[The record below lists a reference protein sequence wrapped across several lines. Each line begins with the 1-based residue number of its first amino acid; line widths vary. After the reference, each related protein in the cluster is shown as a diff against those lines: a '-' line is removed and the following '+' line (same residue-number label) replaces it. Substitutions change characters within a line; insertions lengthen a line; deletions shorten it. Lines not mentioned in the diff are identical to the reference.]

1 MPIAIS
7 IDGRA
12 CTEADATVSVLDR
25 GFLFGDSVFEV
36 VRTYGGVPFAGR
48 EHLERLA
55 RSCEK
60 LGIALPVAIE
70 GLEREIREAI
80 ARSGEP
86 ECYVRVVISRGRG
99 PLNIDPTPARVPLRV
114 VIAAPLTP
122 WPEGLHERGVEVA
135 TVRVERATDH
145 TRAAGAKVSAYVA
158 NMLAL
163 ATARERGAYEA
174 MMLGAAGEISEGS
187 TSNVFA
193 IRGGVLRTPPL
204 SMGILGGITRAFA
217 LRAADE
223 LGVPWRE
230 EVLFARDLERA
241 DEAFLTSSLRE
252 LVPIV
257 AIDGAR
263 IGDGRPGET
272 TARLLERYRA
282 LAREHCRAS
291 ADVV

>member
-12 CTEADATVSVLDR
+12 STEADATVSVLDR
-25 GFLFGDSVFEV
+25 GFLFGDSIFEV
-36 VRTYGGVPFAGR
+36 VRTYGGVPFALD

-60 LGIALPVAIE
+60 LGIPLPVPLDRLAAE
-70 GLEREIREAI
+70 VGEAI

-86 ECYVRVVISRGRG
+86 ECYVRVVITRGRG
-99 PLNIDPTPARVPLRV
+99 PLNIDPTPARHPLRV
-114 VIAAPLTP
+114 VIAAPLPP

-135 TVRVERATDH
+135 SVRVERATDH
-145 TRAAGAKVSAYVA
+145 TRAAGSKVSAYVA

-163 ATARERGAYEA
+163 MTARERGAYEA
-174 MMLGAAGEISEGS
+174 MMLGSGGEISEGT

-193 IRGGVLRTPPL
+193 VREGVVRTPPL

-217 LRAADE
+217 LRAAEDC
-223 LGVPWRE
+223 GVPWRE
-230 EVLFARDLERA
+230 EVLFARDLEHA
-241 DEAFLTSSLRE
+241 DEAFLSSSLRE

-257 AIDGAR
+257 AIDGVR
-263 IGDGRPGET
+263 IGEGRPGPIT
-272 TARLLERYRA
+272 QRLLARYRA
-282 LAREHCRAS
+282 LVRAHCGLDA
-291 ADVV
+291 V